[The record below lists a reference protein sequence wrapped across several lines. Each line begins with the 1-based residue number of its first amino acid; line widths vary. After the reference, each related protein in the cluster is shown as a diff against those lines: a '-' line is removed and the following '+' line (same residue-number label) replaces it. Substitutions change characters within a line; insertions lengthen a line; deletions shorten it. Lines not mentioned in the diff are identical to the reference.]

1 MTSRIQMHRTSPP
14 PAYGTSAPP
23 SGFTLGASTTST
35 LQRWALPLLLV
46 AFGLFYLLP
55 LTSHGLWIPDET
67 RYAQIS
73 QEMLLSGDW
82 VAPHFM
88 GIRYFEKPIAGYWL
102 IAIGQAVFGDNLFG
116 VRIAS
121 ALSTGLSVLLAYL
134 ITRRMWND
142 PRKSFA
148 AALFYMSF
156 GLIAGQAGYSNLDPQ
171 FTLWVNLSL
180 VALWF
185 ALDGRTTRERLLA
198 WAGLGVACGMGF
210 MTKGFLAW
218 LLPVLIALPYMIW
231 QRRLGELLRYGLVAV
246 LVAIGIS
253 LPWVLS
259 IHAHEPDFW
268 RFFFWHEHIRRF
280 AADNAQHTRPW
291 WFYLPLLVASS
302 LPWAALLPGT
312 FMQAWKD
319 KRQAPTGFLLLWFLL
334 PLAFFS
340 LSRGKLP
347 TYIMPCLLPLA
358 VLMGS
363 ALIDR
368 INASQG
374 RSIRINSLLNLLIGV
389 AAMVALLYIQL
400 TRPVYGHNEM
410 LSLSLVFIMLM
421 GWIIANL
428 LPAARPLQ
436 YWAAPALGIWLL
448 VALLPAGMPGFI
460 VHNQMPDQFIK
471 EHIEELR
478 QTKTLLSN
486 DLGAASA
493 LAWRLQRPEVTLYNT
508 EGELK
513 YGLAYADSAQRKV
526 SMAEVGQWVSEARKQ
541 GSVGVVMRVK
551 DVVESEEV
559 ALLPPGGKRYEE
571 GNMLVLILPQS
582 QP

>member
-1 MTSRIQMHRTSPP
+1 MQRTLPP
-14 PAYGTSAPP
+14 QAYGTSTTP
-23 SGFTLGASTTST
+23 SGYTLGGSATSGI
-35 LQRWALPLLLV
+35 QRWAIPFLLL
-46 AFGLFYLLP
+46 AFALFYLLP

-82 VAPHFM
+82 VSPHFM
-88 GIRYFEKPIAGYWL
+88 GIRYFEKPIAGYWM

-116 VRIAS
+116 VRVAS

-134 ITRRMWND
+134 ITRRIWSD

-148 AALFYMSF
+148 AALLYMSF

-185 ALDGRTTRERLLA
+185 ALGSQTLRGRLLA
-198 WAGLGVACGMGF
+198 WGTLGAACGMGF

-218 LLPVLIALPYMIW
+218 LLPVLIALPYMLW
-231 QRRLGELLRYGLVAV
+231 QRRFGELLRYGLVAV
-246 LVAIGIS
+246 LVAIAIS

-280 AADNAQHTRPW
+280 AAENAQHTRPW
-291 WFYLPLLVASS
+291 WFYLPLLVVSS

-312 FMQAWKD
+312 LIQAWKD
-319 KRQAPTGFLLLWFLL
+319 KHQAATGYLLLWLLL

-358 VLMGS
+358 VLMGH
-363 ALIDR
+363 ALIQWISAGKTR
-368 INASQG
+368 TV
-374 RSIRINSLLNLLIGV
+374 RLNSLLNLLIGV
-389 AAMVALLYIQL
+389 AALVALVVIQI
-400 TRPVYGHNEM
+400 TRPVYGHDEM

-428 LPAARPLQ
+428 LPASRPLN

-448 VALLPAGMPGFI
+448 VALLPAGMPGLI
-460 VHNQMPDQFIK
+460 VHNKMPDQFIK
-471 EHIEELR
+471 EHLAELK
-478 QTKTLLSN
+478 QTDRLLSN

-493 LAWRLQRPEVTLYNT
+493 LAWRLQRSDVALYNT

-513 YGLAYADSAQRKV
+513 YGLAYPESAQRKV
-526 SMAEVGQWVSEARKQ
+526 SMADVGQWVSDARKQ

-551 DVVESEEV
+551 DVLENEEV
-559 ALLPPGGKRYEE
+559 ALLPPGGKRYEQ
-571 GNMLVLILPQS
+571 GNMLILILPAA